1 MFLKMRRFRSCSVF
15 AAILLFF
22 SSLWMSCE
30 KESIVPEKHVS
41 LRTVIVFMPWSTNM
55 KPYFDDN
62 IISWQKSI
70 SEGILHDEHVIVC
83 ISTSSTKGLLI
94 ELKQQGGE
102 CLRDTLCRI
111 EYADFTKTENI
122 TRMLV
127 DVSRDFPA
135 MHYGLVVGG
144 HGMAWIP
151 SSSDAKRAPYHSGYG
166 ACPLTRWFGGLTPD
180 SQIEISS
187 FAEGIRMAGL
197 HMDYIL
203 FDDCFMSSVEVAY
216 ELREVTDYLVA
227 CPSEIMIVGF
237 PYHLCAKYLVG
248 NVDYASLCETFI
260 DFYQSYFVPYGTVA
274 VTDCRVLDELASSV
288 RNMHQNG
295 LLTKND
301 TIRIQQMDGYSPHL
315 FYDLGD
321 TYDKLCNDSAALAY
335 FHGLLQRAVPFKAN
349 TRYYYSA
356 NGSIYLINSYSGL
369 TTSEFSANALAETYD
384 STLWYRD
391 IHRN

>member
-1 MFLKMRRFRSCSVF
+1 MFLKIRRFRSCSVF

-166 ACPLTRWFGGLTPD
+166 ERPLTRWFGGLTPD

-216 ELREVTDYLVA
+216 ELRKVTDYLVA

-248 NVDYASLCETFI
+248 NVDYRQLCETFLN
-260 DFYQSYFVPYGTVA
+260 FYQSYTVSCGTAA
-274 VTDCRVLDELASSV
+274 VTDCRALDRLASSV
-288 RNMHQNG
+288 RNIHLNG
-295 LLTKND
+295 LISKVD
-301 TIRIQQMDGYSPHL
+301 TASIQQMDGYFPPL
-315 FYDLGD
+315 FYDFGD
-321 TYDKLCNDSAALAY
+321 AYDKMCTDSAALADL
-335 FHGLLQRAVPFKAN
+335 HDCLERAVPYKVH
-349 TRYYYSA
+349 TPYYYSA
-356 NGSIYLINSYSGL
+356 NGGIYMIRCFSGL
-369 TTSEFSANALAETYD
+369 TTSEFSKNYLASEHAT
-384 STLWYRD
+384 TLWYRD
-391 IHRN
+391 SH